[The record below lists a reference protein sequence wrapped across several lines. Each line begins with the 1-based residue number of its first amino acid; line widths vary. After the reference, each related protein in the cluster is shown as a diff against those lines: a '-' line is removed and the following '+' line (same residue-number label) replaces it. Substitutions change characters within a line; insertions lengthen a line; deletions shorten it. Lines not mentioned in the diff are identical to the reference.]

1 MKKLIIML
9 FVVAFFAACSKETN
23 TPLSFSSK
31 TGEMIIAPQFDDAN
45 NFSGGLASIRIGDE
59 KTGKYGFIDKEGKIV
74 INPQFDYASAF
85 SEGLASIRIGDEK
98 TGKYGFIDKEG
109 KIVINPQFDWVAS
122 FNVQENLI
130 PVTVTQ
136 NGKKVMGYI
145 SR

>member
-9 FVVAFFAACSKETN
+9 YVVAFFAACSKETN

-31 TGEMIIAPQFDDAN
+31 TGEMIIAAQFDYASA
-45 NFSGGLASIRIGDE
+45 FSDGLASIRIGDE
-59 KTGKYGFIDKEGKIV
+59 KTGKYGFIDKEG
-74 INPQFDYASAF
+74 N
-85 SEGLASIRIGDEK
+85 
-98 TGKYGFIDKEG
+98 
-109 KIVINPQFDWVAS
+109 IVINPQFDWVVS